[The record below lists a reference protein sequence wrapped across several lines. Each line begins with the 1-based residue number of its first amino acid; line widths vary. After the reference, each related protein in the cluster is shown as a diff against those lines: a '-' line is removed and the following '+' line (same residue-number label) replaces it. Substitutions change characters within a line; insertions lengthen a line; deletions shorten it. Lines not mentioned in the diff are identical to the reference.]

1 MICRTIASDVKLCAN
16 MPRPV
21 SRPVL
26 DASNPSRVEEEEVK
40 KIVAMVNESE
50 KNESSIPGTTVLGG
64 VTNDVAAN
72 DDQSEEAESARGD
85 NDQNFQRKL
94 HADIECPNAPMKVAF
109 ITSFVPRH
117 DGLAYYA
124 SQLIRSSTQA
134 CPTIV
139 LDVFA
144 VVLDFF
150 SAYSEG
156 YNESDVRHVIFRE
169 SWVDYESAARLINE
183 EYDAALINFKLG
195 AFGGTSCSYAV
206 CLVKSI
212 TKPVISVI
220 HSINHH
226 MDDELQV
233 SLAWLTR
240 R

>member
-1 MICRTIASDVKLCAN
+1 MLCRTIASDVKLCAN
-16 MPRPV
+16 MPRAV
-21 SRPVL
+21 SRPIL
-26 DASNPSRVEEEEVK
+26 DAINPSRVEEE
-40 KIVAMVNESE
+40 VNEVVNIGDEQDE
-50 KNESSIPGTTVLGG
+50 KQESSIPGTTVSGG
-64 VTNDVAAN
+64 VTNDAAAN
-72 DDQSEEAESARGD
+72 DDQSEEEESARGE
-85 NDQNFQRKL
+85 NDQNFRRKL
-94 HADIECPNAPMKVAF
+94 HTDIECPNAPIKVAF
-109 ITSFVPRH
+109 ITPFVPRH

-124 SQLIRSSTQA
+124 DQLIRSSTQA

-139 LDVFA
+139 FDVFA

>member
-1 MICRTIASDVKLCAN
+1 MCRTIASDVKLCAN
-16 MPRPV
+16 MPRAV
-21 SRPVL
+21 SRPIL
-26 DASNPSRVEEEEVK
+26 DAKNPSRVEEE
-40 KIVAMVNESE
+40 VNEVVNVGVDDIE
-50 KNESSIPGTTVLGG
+50 KKESLIPSTTVSGG
-64 VTNDVAAN
+64 VTNAAAAN
-72 DDQSEEAESARGD
+72 DDQSEGGESATVD
-85 NDQNFQRKL
+85 NDQSSRRKL
-94 HADIECPNAPMKVAF
+94 HTDIECPDAPMKVAF

-124 SQLIRSSTQA
+124 DHLIRSSTQA

-139 LDVFA
+139 FDVFA

-150 SAYSEG
+150 SAYSES

-169 SWVDYESAARLINE
+169 SWVDYESAARLINK

-195 AFGGTSCSYAV
+195 AFGGSSCSYAV